1 MTTDI
6 SLTSLDIAEMM
17 EYEHDDV
24 IRVIRTLAISGLIQ
38 SPQIRGAGKTNNFW
52 RGHDI
57 NIYVFFGEIGK
68 RDSVVLAAHLSPE
81 FMARLLE
88 RWRELETKAKDPEST
103 DRTTECASILHR
115 NQTMNSNI
123 SLRDYFAAAALQ
135 SLLSD
140 SNLNWE
146 FSEYSKCA
154 YEYADDMLI
163 TRNEPKNSR
172 IKREPNHEQ

>member
-17 EYEHDDV
+17 ECEHDDV
-24 IRVIRTLAISGLIQ
+24 MRVIRTLTSSGLIR
-38 SPQIRGAGKTNNFW
+38 SPQIREAEKTNDFW
-52 RGHDI
+52 WGHDI
-57 NIYVFFGEIGK
+57 NLYVFFGEIGK
-68 RDSVVLAAHLSPE
+68 RDSVVLTAHLSPE
-81 FMARLLE
+81 FMARLLD
-88 RWRELETKAKDPEST
+88 RWRELETKAKESETT

-140 SNLNWE
+140 STLNFE

-172 IKREPNHEQ
+172 IKRGLDHEQ